1 MEIFIT
7 QKCNMCD
14 KQLPLGSLKYVVS
27 LKIVADYDEVI
38 QEDDATSSV
47 DAIQMIVD
55 NLDDA
60 DPQKLEED
68 VYMERIFLLCP
79 KCKKRFSKGIL
90 GISADKEVMER
101 PFH

>member
-38 QEDDATSSV
+38 QEDDATSSE

-79 KCKKRFSKGIL
+79 KCKRRFSKGIL
-90 GISADKEVMER
+90 GVSADKDVMER